1 MMRGICREGIM
12 SRIDPAIPPFRAE
25 VIGSLL
31 RPRVLKET
39 AGAIAAGQA
48 TAADYAAVLE
58 REIARVVAKQEEI
71 GLRVVTD
78 GEFGRTS
85 WFGFFFEGL
94 DGFTLAPSLFRFR
107 DAEGHGFEWPTCVA
121 SRPISRHAPI
131 TLAEYARTKRL
142 ALAALPKATLPTPSA
157 FHFFRFTNAF
167 EPQAYG
173 SLAAYFDAL
182 IGIYRRELQELSD
195 AGCRYVQMDEVP
207 VAMLCDPLVRDQA
220 RALGGDPD
228 AMLDLYVDVVRR
240 ILADRPAGMTVGMH
254 LCRGNFRS
262 RWMASGGY
270 EPVAR
275 RLFNDFPVD
284 VYFLEYDSQRAGDF
298 SPLRHV
304 PDDRHVVLGLVSS
317 KSAEMERPDDLRRR
331 IDEAAVHVP
340 LERLSLSSQC
350 GFASVAGGNSLTE
363 DQQWAK
369 LSLIADTAR
378 RIWGST

>member
-1 MMRGICREGIM
+1 M
-12 SRIDPAIPPFRAE
+12 SRLDPATPPFRAE

-39 AGAIAAGQA
+39 ANAVAAGKA

-58 REIARVVAKQEEI
+58 GEIARVVARQEEI

-78 GEFGRTS
+78 GEFGRSS

-121 SRPISRHAPI
+121 SSPIGRRAPI
-131 TLAEYARTKRL
+131 TLAEFARVKGFTTS
-142 ALAALPKATLPTPSA
+142 ALPKATLPTPSA
-157 FHFFRFTNAF
+157 FHFFRFTDAF
-167 EPQAYG
+167 EPKAYG
-173 SLAAYFDAL
+173 SVAAYFDAL
-182 IGIYRRELQELSD
+182 VAIYRAELKELAD

-207 VAMLCDPLVRDQA
+207 VAMLCDPLVREQA
-220 RALGGDPD
+220 SAQGGDPD

-240 ILADRPAGMTVGMH
+240 ILADRPAGVTVGMH

-275 RLFNDFPVD
+275 KLFNDVPVD

-304 PDDRHVVLGLVSS
+304 PADRHVVLGLVSS
-317 KSAEMERPDDLRRR
+317 KAPEPESQDDLRRR
-331 IDEAAVHVP
+331 IDEAARHVP

-350 GFASVAGGNSLTE
+350 GFASVAGGNTLNE

-369 LSLIADTAR
+369 LGLIADTAR
-378 RIWGST
+378 KVWGTT